1 MMAAQLIAPFDAGP
15 PVRWLAGA
23 VDARNRSQRRDS
35 APCGCGWQEAPAVEV
50 WARPASIRIGVI
62 AMATYVIMDVEVT
75 DPATYRS
82 LLERAA
88 AAVVARGG
96 KYLVRAG
103 VMEVVQGD
111 WKPHRL
117 VVVEF
122 DSAEQAEWRN
132 SQDAIEVREMLNK
145 SSNANILIAEG
156 E

>member
-1 MMAAQLIAPFDAGP
+1 
-15 PVRWLAGA
+15 
-23 VDARNRSQRRDS
+23 
-35 APCGCGWQEAPAVEV
+35 
-50 WARPASIRIGVI
+50 
-62 AMATYVIMDVEVT
+62 MATYVIMDVEVT